1 MPSDNNQTSSL
12 PRAISTRYANPSKE
26 WRGNEARILYY
37 IKIPYMSTIEMIH
50 QASLRNSLEDFKN
63 IPRKRKRQLQKNDQN
78 AHILVTLTT

>member
-1 MPSDNNQTSSL
+1 
-12 PRAISTRYANPSKE
+12 
-26 WRGNEARILYY
+26 
-37 IKIPYMSTIEMIH
+37 MSTIEMIH